1 MSRYPMERV
10 VSIVCSAQRLS
21 GGYSAVPGYA
31 LHQLETGRA
40 GEASLNT
47 VSSQAEAD
55 LVTYIHIAYNT
66 WRSVKRLLKF

>member
-1 MSRYPMERV
+1 M
-10 VSIVCSAQRLS
+10 
-21 GGYSAVPGYA
+21 PGYA

-55 LVTYIHIAYNT
+55 LVTYIAYNT
-66 WRSVKRLLKF
+66 GRSVKRLLKF